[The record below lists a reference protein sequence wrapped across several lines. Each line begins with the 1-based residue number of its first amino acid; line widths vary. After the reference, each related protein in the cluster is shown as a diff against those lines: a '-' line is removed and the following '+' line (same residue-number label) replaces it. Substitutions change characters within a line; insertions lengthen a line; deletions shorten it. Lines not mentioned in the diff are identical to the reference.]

1 MSWFV
6 VLAIAAVGAMYVL
19 GPLTRSG
26 HRRGDPTRG
35 LAAELD
41 ARKRA
46 ALGGILDLEDERAV
60 GKLNQE
66 DFDELRAEYE
76 AEALVAMAEL
86 DQLDASEG
94 DVESEIAE
102 LKARLANGDSF

>member
-1 MSWFV
+1 MNW
-6 VLAIAAVGAMYVL
+6 VLILAVGVAGLLYVIA
-19 GPLTRSG
+19 PLTRSG
-26 HRRGDPTRG
+26 PRRTDPNRG

-46 ALGGILDLEDERAV
+46 ALGGIVDLEDERAV

-66 DFDELRAEYE
+66 DFHALRAEYE

-86 DQLDASEG
+86 DQLDTTHG
-94 DVESEIAE
+94 DVEREIAE
-102 LKARLANGDSF
+102 LKARLADGDSV